1 MDIVAER
8 ELKEPQFFHK
18 NGHISAATQNPYKE
32 IKWIKKNNLLSIQGS
47 KIDETGISLLPPK
60 IPTRK

>member
-32 IKWIKKNNLLSIQGS
+32 IK
-47 KIDETGISLLPPK
+47 
-60 IPTRK
+60 

>member
-18 NGHISAATQNPYKE
+18 NGHIFAATQNPYKGNKIE
-32 IKWIKKNNLLSIQGS
+32 KKEQLI
-47 KIDETGISLLPPK
+47 IY
-60 IPTRK
+60 TRK